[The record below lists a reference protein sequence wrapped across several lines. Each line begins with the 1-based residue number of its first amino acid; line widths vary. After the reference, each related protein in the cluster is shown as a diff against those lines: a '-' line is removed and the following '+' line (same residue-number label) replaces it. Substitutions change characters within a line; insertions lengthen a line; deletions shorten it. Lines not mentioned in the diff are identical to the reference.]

1 MREETPMEVSVNF
14 SKPGKWI
21 EYLLD
26 LMIYLVELS
35 QLQPKG
41 MQMSYKGSYLIY
53 FLETYGGSGSRGDR
67 YHKSWAYSLVK

>member
-26 LMIYLVELS
+26 LIIYLVELS

-41 MQMSYKGSYLIY
+41 M
-53 FLETYGGSGSRGDR
+53 
-67 YHKSWAYSLVK
+67 